1 VKYLVTSRR
10 LDWPTGSVLTTTD
23 LAGCNIDMLVATGH
37 LAPHV
42 EHSKSKSL
50 PVTPALEPDPEPVNE
65 QEPLDA

>member
-1 VKYLVTSRR
+1 
-10 LDWPTGSVLTTTD
+10 
-23 LAGCNIDMLVATGH
+23 MLVATGH